1 MIGGYVIIDFNHVN
15 ITTTAKK
22 FNGVYNEII
31 NAVNIHKPI
40 LAKNLVV
47 SNIKY
52 SDFFVPF
59 IINGSISFQLLG
71 SDNKSIIKVTI
82 TNTDNVSYSIT
93 NLTEKE
99 V

>member
-1 MIGGYVIIDFNHVN
+1 MIGGYVIVDFNHVN

-47 SNIKY
+47 ANIAY

-59 IINGSISFQLLG
+59 IINGSISFQLLS

-93 NLTEKE
+93 NLTEKG

>member
-1 MIGGYVIIDFNHVN
+1 MIGGYVILDFNHVN
-15 ITTTAKK
+15 IITTAKK
-22 FNGVYNEII
+22 FDGIYNEIM

-47 SNIKY
+47 ANIKY

>member
-1 MIGGYVIIDFNHVN
+1 MIGGYVIFDFNHVN
-15 ITTTAKK
+15 ITTNAKK
-22 FNGVYNEII
+22 FNGIYNEIM

-40 LAKNLVV
+40 LAKNLTV
-47 SNIKY
+47 SGNNY

-59 IINGSISFQLLG
+59 IVGSSLTFQLFG

-82 TNTDNVSYSIT
+82 SNNDNVSYSIT
-93 NLTEKE
+93 NLTEKG

>member
-1 MIGGYVIIDFNHVN
+1 MIGGYVILDFNHVN

-22 FNGVYNEII
+22 FNGIYNEII

-47 SNIKY
+47 ANIAY

-59 IINGSISFQLLG
+59 IINGSISFQLLS

-93 NLTEKE
+93 NLTEKG

>member
-1 MIGGYVIIDFNHVN
+1 MIGGYVILDFNHVN

-22 FNGVYNEII
+22 FNGIYNNIL
-31 NAVNIHKPI
+31 NAVDIHKPI

-47 SNIKY
+47 ANMSY
-52 SDFFVPF
+52 TDFFIPF
-59 IINGSISFQLLG
+59 VINGSITFQLFG
-71 SDNKSIIKVTI
+71 SDSKSIIKVTI
-82 TNTDNVSYSIT
+82 TSTDNVSYSIT

>member
-1 MIGGYVIIDFNHVN
+1 MIGGYVILDFNHVN

-22 FNGVYNEII
+22 FNGIYNEII

-47 SNIKY
+47 ANIAY

-93 NLTEKE
+93 NLTEKG

>member
-1 MIGGYVIIDFNHVN
+1 MIGGYVILDFNHVN

-22 FNGVYNEII
+22 FDGIYNEIM

-47 SNIKY
+47 ANTKY

>member
-1 MIGGYVIIDFNHVN
+1 MIGGYVILDFNHVN

-22 FNGVYNEII
+22 FDGIYNEIM

-47 SNIKY
+47 ANTKY

-59 IINGSISFQLLG
+59 TINGSTSFQLLG

-82 TNTDNVSYSIT
+82 TNADNVSYSIT

>member
-1 MIGGYVIIDFNHVN
+1 MIGGYVILDFNHVN

-22 FNGVYNEII
+22 FNGIYNDII
-31 NAVNIHKPI
+31 NAVDIHKPI

-47 SNIKY
+47 ANMKY

-59 IINGSISFQLLG
+59 VINGSITFQMFG
-71 SDNKSIIKVTI
+71 SDSKSIIKVTI
-82 TNTDNVSYSIT
+82 TNTDNVSYSII

>member
-1 MIGGYVIIDFNHVN
+1 MIGGYVILDFNHVN

-22 FNGVYNEII
+22 FDGIYNEIT

-47 SNIKY
+47 ANTKY

-59 IINGSISFQLLG
+59 IINGSINFQLLG

>member
-1 MIGGYVIIDFNHVN
+1 MIGGYVIYDFNHVN
-15 ITTTAKK
+15 ITTNAKK
-22 FNGVYNEII
+22 FNGIYNEIL
-31 NAVNIHKPI
+31 NAVDIHKPI

-47 SNIKY
+47 ANIPY

-59 IINGSISFQLLG
+59 IINGSISFQLFG

-82 TNTDNVSYSIT
+82 TSADNVSYSIT

>member
-22 FNGVYNEII
+22 FNGIYNEIM

-40 LAKNLVV
+40 LAKNLTVA
-47 SNIKY
+47 SNNY
-52 SDFFVPF
+52 SDFFVTF
-59 IINGSISFQLLG
+59 IIGGSVTFQLFG
-71 SDNKSIIKVTI
+71 TDNKSIIKVTI

-93 NLTEKE
+93 NLTEKG

>member
-1 MIGGYVIIDFNHVN
+1 MIGGYVILDFNHVN

-22 FNGVYNEII
+22 FNGIYNEIM

-47 SNIKY
+47 ANMSF

-59 IINGSISFQLLG
+59 VINGSITFQMLG
-71 SDNKSIIKVTI
+71 SDSKSIIKVTI

-93 NLTEKE
+93 NLTEKG

>member
-1 MIGGYVIIDFNHVN
+1 MIGGYVIVDFNHVN

>member
-1 MIGGYVIIDFNHVN
+1 MIGGYVILDFNHVN

-22 FNGVYNEII
+22 FDGIYNEIM

-47 SNIKY
+47 ANIKY

>member
-1 MIGGYVIIDFNHVN
+1 MIGGYVILDFNHVN
-15 ITTTAKK
+15 IITTAKK
-22 FNGVYNEII
+22 LDGIYNEIM

-40 LAKNLVV
+40 LAKNLIVA
-47 SNIKY
+47 NTKY

>member
-1 MIGGYVIIDFNHVN
+1 MIGGYVILDFNHVN

-22 FNGVYNEII
+22 FNGIYNEIM
-31 NAVNIHKPI
+31 NAVDIHKPI
-40 LAKNLVV
+40 LAKNLIVA
-47 SNIKY
+47 NITY

-59 IINGSISFQLLG
+59 MINGSISFQLLG

-93 NLTEKE
+93 NLTEKG